1 MAVMIDIPGVGEVE
15 AKNAASEETLRQI
28 LKSLGGKA
36 GGAGGGGNA
45 ANAAAAKSADALA
58 KGNSKAASNSS
69 KMGKALG
76 TAMGTVA
83 KFAGG
88 VAFAAKVAVDFSNAI
103 SANLAGFSDLDNSV
117 TNAAGKIP
125 FFSGTFQAAAAAT
138 ETFLTTWQVAD
149 KLQISERSVIP
160 ISSIALT
167 ALE

>member
-1 MAVMIDIPGVGEVE
+1 MAVMIDIPGVGQVE
-15 AKNAASEETLRQI
+15 AENAASEATLQAI
-28 LKSLGGKA
+28 LKQLGGK
-36 GGAGGGGNA
+36 GNSPGANGNA

-103 SANLAGFSDLDNSV
+103 SANLAGFSDLDNRHLSD
-117 TNAAGKIP
+117 I
-125 FFSGTFQAAAAAT
+125 
-138 ETFLTTWQVAD
+138 
-149 KLQISERSVIP
+149 
-160 ISSIALT
+160 
-167 ALE
+167 